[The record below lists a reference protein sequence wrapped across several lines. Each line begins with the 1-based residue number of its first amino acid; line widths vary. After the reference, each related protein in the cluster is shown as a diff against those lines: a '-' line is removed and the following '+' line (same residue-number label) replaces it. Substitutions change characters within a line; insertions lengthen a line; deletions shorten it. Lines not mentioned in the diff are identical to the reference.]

1 MDISLLFP
9 ATVPL
14 GHYLVL
20 SLLLFGIGLYGI
32 VARRNAIA
40 MLLSIELMLNAVAIN
55 FVAFARSGLLRG
67 LGASHIQEQV
77 RAQAEGQIFVVFLV
91 TVAVAEAAVGLAIIL
106 ALFRIRRTTN
116 ADEINLLRG

>member
-1 MDISLLFP
+1 MDISAFFP
-9 ATVPL
+9 HTVPL
-14 GHYLVL
+14 GHYLVF
-20 SLLLFGIGLYGI
+20 SLLLFGIGLYGV

-40 MLLSIELMLNAVAIN
+40 MLLSIELMLNAVAVN
-55 FVAFARSGLLRG
+55 FAAFARSGLLA
-67 LGASHIQEQV
+67 GAHLPEQL
-77 RAQAEGQIFVVFLV
+77 RAQGEGQIFVVFLV